1 MCRLAR
7 GLPHASR
14 FWLLVLRTG
23 VLDIFKID
31 LFFSPHRPRLVRLI
45 YRHGDRPVNSTTYE
59 APVLREAPAEQ

>member
-1 MCRLAR
+1 MCTHADGRTR
-7 GLPHASR
+7 PGL
-14 FWLLVLRTG
+14 FWLLSSG